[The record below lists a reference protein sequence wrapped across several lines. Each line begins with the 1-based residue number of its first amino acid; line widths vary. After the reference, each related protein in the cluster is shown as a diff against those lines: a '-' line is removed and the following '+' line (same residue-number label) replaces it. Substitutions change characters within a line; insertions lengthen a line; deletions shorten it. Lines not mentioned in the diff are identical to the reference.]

1 MSEFYNA
8 KDMLALLKENEIE
21 CLEEIHAEAVSS
33 EVTVAHYPH
42 AYSASVKPS
51 LSSTVI
57 SLPAGSISEKKICT
71 TKCFKCPDC
80 KKSFS
85 QLGNLKTHQNI
96 HSPVKPF
103 QCKVCQRSFA
113 QQSTLL
119 QHMRL
124 HTGEK
129 PYKCKLC
136 NKDFTQSSHLQQHL
150 RTHTGERPYK
160 CSFCDKDF
168 AQRSTLNQHIL
179 THTGIKLF
187 ICPHC
192 NKSFAQ
198 ASHLNQH
205 VRRHTGEKPYKC
217 YTCLKEFTQSSNL
230 AQHMRT
236 HTGEK
241 PYHCSL
247 CNRDFAQCSH
257 LNQHMRNKHDSKLS
271 AGIANN
277 NQYIL
282 NRYQQFQENSKRDN
296 TSNSVDGYQPNFYP
310 LFNQLTSSQQT
321 VTPAR
326 EIASTTPK
334 SKQHNLNFMCTN
346 TNCTLTDGLS
356 LKNNYLQEKSIEL
369 STSLPISQSN
379 YFNPHNRDQITY
391 PSDEY
396 VPNCDPSSQTLCQYS
411 RSTHN
416 KAGDTP
422 EGILPLNWDSRNNL
436 SKSTDDSQHSFLD
449 SVKETKS
456 LPVTQQNIYTNQINP
471 TNSENSESKAER
483 DPTVANGKLE
493 VNHLRSPNNLQNP
506 EILMLENTL
515 TVYNGSYDNPTP
527 TKVCL
532 NKLSIS
538 HSEVVSHLK
547 ELTESDCHALP
558 IQETS
563 DESQVQVPVC
573 DQSQRENLLNQ
584 EHLEKK
590 NPMAF
595 KRNHHEDQYKHQSEG
610 DQPTS
615 KGKLHSEFF
624 LLQNKSS
631 ERNNSSSQLT
641 PVKHKDLTNRCYNQT
656 NNTQNNNTKLTEDI
670 RSASQTDNLSTK
682 VTDEICLQSSPTKS
696 RLSSKVLQHGSSNSS
711 SHLVLQYNSTITESE
726 LETYHSPT
734 NHQVTHIQN

>member
-1 MSEFYNA
+1 MSESYNA

-21 CLEEIHAEAVSS
+21 CLEEIHAAAVAS

-42 AYSASVKPS
+42 PYSTSVKPS
-51 LSSTVI
+51 LSSTVA
-57 SLPAGSISEKKICT
+57 SLPAGAISEKKLCT

-168 AQRSTLNQHIL
+168 AQRSTLNQHTL

-271 AGIANN
+271 AGIVNN

-321 VTPAR
+321 VTSSR
-326 EIASTTPK
+326 EIVSTTHK
-334 SKQHNLNFMCTN
+334 SKQPNLNFMCTS
-346 TNCTLTDGLS
+346 TNCTLTDSLS
-356 LKNNYLQEKSIEL
+356 TKNNYLQEKPIEL
-369 STSLPISQSN
+369 STSLPISQSS

-396 VPNCDPSSQTLCQYS
+396 VPNCDPSSQTLRQYS

-416 KAGDTP
+416 KTGDTS
-422 EGILPLNWDSRNNL
+422 EGILHLNWDSRNNL

-449 SVKETKS
+449 SIKEMKS
-456 LPVTQQNIYTNQINP
+456 LPVTQQNIYANQIDPND
-471 TNSENSESKAER
+471 SGNSESKAER
-483 DPTVANGKLE
+483 DPTVPNGKLA
-493 VNHLRSPNNLQNP
+493 VSHLRSPNNLQST

-515 TVYNGSYDNPTP
+515 TVYNRSYDNSTP
-527 TKVCL
+527 TKDCL

-563 DESQVQVPVC
+563 NDSQVQVSVC
-573 DQSQRENLLNQ
+573 DHSQRKHSLNQ
-584 EHLEKK
+584 EQLEK
-590 NPMAF
+590 NPMGF
-595 KRNHHEDQYKHQSEG
+595 KRNQHEGQYKHQTED

-615 KGKLHSEFF
+615 KEKLHSDFF

-631 ERNNSSSQLT
+631 EGSNSSSQLA
-641 PVKHKDLTNRCYNQT
+641 PVKHKDLSNRCYNHK
-656 NNTQNNNTKLTEDI
+656 NDTQNNNTKLTDI
-670 RSASQTDNLSTK
+670 RSASQTDKLSTK
-682 VTDEICLQSSPTKS
+682 VTDGNCLQSLPTKS
-696 RLSSKVLQHGSSNSS
+696 HLSKALQHGSSNSS
-711 SHLVLQYNSTITESE
+711 SLLVVQYNSTTAESE
-726 LETYHSPT
+726 SENYQSPT